1 MTAATPENLQ
11 NIFSDVNE
19 LAQNSLRQLGFDPE
33 YYPWEM
39 IAQVQAKIAE
49 DWPDAQGHPYN
60 TIPMNR
66 LRDDLAA
73 MDVLSTWTRILADLR
88 NVAIPADAKTRL
100 IDKKGLADG
109 YWAAADWYEQHR
121 LG

>member
-39 IAQVQAKIAE
+39 IDQVQAKIAE
-49 DWPDAQGHPYN
+49 DWPDA
-60 TIPMNR
+60 
-66 LRDDLAA
+66 
-73 MDVLSTWTRILADLR
+73 
-88 NVAIPADAKTRL
+88 
-100 IDKKGLADG
+100 
-109 YWAAADWYEQHR
+109 
-121 LG
+121 

>member
-39 IAQVQAKIAE
+39 IDQVQAKIAE

-73 MDVLSTWTRILADLR
+73 MDGIEHLDPDSRR
-88 NVAIPADAKTRL
+88 SAKRGDPGRCQNPL
-100 IDKKGLADG
+100 DRQKRAG
-109 YWAAADWYEQHR
+109 
-121 LG
+121 